1 MKNLNNKSS
10 SNLELLGEERNT
22 PLNYE
27 AERALLGAILS
38 NNKAFESIEDI
49 LTSNDFADPLHQKIF
64 SYIKKIMEKGQ
75 IADINVIKLFLENDE
90 TLIENGGIE
99 YLLKITENSL
109 SIINAHHYGKI
120 IRELSQRRQLI
131 DFGTDIV
138 NKSFSPKIEISAD
151 NLIENAEQSLYDLT
165 THGQIR
171 SGPKSFDNILSET
184 VSIAEKAYKK
194 DSESVGMKTGL
205 SDFDK
210 KIGGLHNSDL
220 IIIAGRPSMG
230 KTAFATNI
238 AYNITKRKQKS
249 KEDDP
254 KGNVLFFSL
263 EMSSEQLATRILAE
277 SSNIP
282 SEKIRT
288 GNISKN
294 DFQSV
299 VNSSEELSSLS
310 LFIDDTPALTI
321 SSIRTRSR
329 RLKRKEGLDLIII
342 DYLQLVSGTNI
353 NQSENRVQEVSEITR
368 GLKAIAKD
376 LNIPVIALSQLSRKV
391 EDREEK
397 RPQLSDLRESG
408 TIEQDSD
415 LVVFL
420 YREEYY
426 LARSEPTEGTEKHNE
441 WVQKMSAIHNVAEA
455 IIAKHRHGPI
465 SKVKLHFNASSTKF
479 SDFVDTNDF

>member
-254 KGNVLFFSL
+254 KGNVLFF
-263 EMSSEQLATRILAE
+263 
-277 SSNIP
+277 
-282 SEKIRT
+282 T
-288 GNISKN
+288 GNVFRTTGNK
-294 DFQSV
+294 D
-299 VNSSEELSSLS
+299 SS
-310 LFIDDTPALTI
+310 
-321 SSIRTRSR
+321 
-329 RLKRKEGLDLIII
+329 
-342 DYLQLVSGTNI
+342 
-353 NQSENRVQEVSEITR
+353 
-368 GLKAIAKD
+368 
-376 LNIPVIALSQLSRKV
+376 
-391 EDREEK
+391 
-397 RPQLSDLRESG
+397 
-408 TIEQDSD
+408 
-415 LVVFL
+415 
-420 YREEYY
+420 
-426 LARSEPTEGTEKHNE
+426 
-441 WVQKMSAIHNVAEA
+441 
-455 IIAKHRHGPI
+455 
-465 SKVKLHFNASSTKF
+465 
-479 SDFVDTNDF
+479 